1 MLSTT
6 SFLGFSPTLPTEQY
20 RERDPLS
27 VSRSVG
33 RVGENPGNEVVLSTL
48 PDNPGDSRF

>member
-6 SFLGFSPTLPTEQY
+6 SFPGFSPTHPTERE

-27 VSRSVG
+27 LARSIG

>member
-1 MLSTT
+1 MPSTT
-6 SFLGFSPTLPTEQY
+6 SFPGFSPTLPTERE

>member
-6 SFLGFSPTLPTEQY
+6 SFPGFSSTHPTE
-20 RERDPLS
+20 RERPSL
-27 VSRSVG
+27 SRSVEQL
-33 RVGENPGNEVVLSTL
+33 GENPGNEVVLSTL